1 MSNCL
6 QHLVTHLERYD
17 NLYPGSVIRE
27 GSALINLNTSEKMLC
42 ACVLQVPRVVG
53 DASESVV
60 GLAQVLFSKE
70 RNL

>member
-6 QHLVTHLERYD
+6 QPLVTHLERYD

-27 GSALINLNTSEKMLC
+27 GSALINLNASEKMLC
-42 ACVLQVPRVVG
+42 ACVLPSSSGSVG

-60 GLAQVLFSKE
+60 RFA
-70 RNL
+70 